1 MIPTRKFG
9 RTGLSMP
16 VLTCGGMRFQHR
28 WDEDPPKPIP
38 PDNQANLS
46 ATIHRALELGISH
59 IETARG
65 YGTSEAQLAPV
76 LQKIPREQFILQ
88 TKVAPQS
95 DPNEFEKIF
104 RTSLSRLGLPW
115 VDLLSLHGIN
125 NRELLEWSLRPGGC
139 LDRARKW
146 QKEGLCR
153 WVGFSTH
160 GTSELVEEIVSS
172 GRFDYVNLHW
182 YYIFQEHT
190 ASLAAAQKNDM
201 GVFII
206 SPNDKGGMLYQPPA
220 TLKALTQPLS
230 PMAFNV
236 LFCLRDPRI
245 HTLSIGASRPSDF
258 DDHIAAVFRLPDV
271 DKLLPP
277 IEEKL
282 RKQWEQALPEQWRK
296 TWDKGLPPWEKAPKE
311 ANFREILRL
320 HNLAIAYDLTD
331 YAKMRYNLLGQGGH
345 WFAGQSLGN
354 LTPEEIL
361 PSLAG
366 CPAPETTLEHLCAA
380 RELLAGQKIER
391 LSKSA

>member
-38 PDNQANLS
+38 PENQANLS

-104 RTSLSRLGLPW
+104 RTSLSKLGLPW

-160 GTSELVEEIVSS
+160 GTPELVEEIVSS

-230 PMAFNV
+230 PMAFNA

-245 HTLSIGASRPSDF
+245 HTLSIGAARPIDF
-258 DDHIAAVFRLPDV
+258 DEHIAAVSRLPDV

-282 RKQWEQALPEQWRK
+282 RIQWEQALPERWRK
-296 TWDKGLPPWEKAPKE
+296 TWDKGLPSWEKAPKE

-354 LTPEEIL
+354 LTREEIL
-361 PSLAG
+361 PSLAR

>member
-38 PDNQANLS
+38 PENQANLS
-46 ATIHRALELGISH
+46 ATIHRALGLGISH

-104 RTSLSRLGLPW
+104 RTSLSKLGLPW

-160 GTSELVEEIVSS
+160 GTPELVEEIVSS

-230 PMAFNV
+230 PMAFNA

-245 HTLSIGASRPSDF
+245 HTLSIGAARPIDF
-258 DDHIAAVFRLPDV
+258 DEHIAAVSRLPDV

-282 RKQWEQALPEQWRK
+282 RIQWEQALPERWRK
-296 TWDKGLPPWEKAPKE
+296 TWDKGLPSWEKAPKE

-354 LTPEEIL
+354 LTREEIL